1 MANLLQK
8 MNEEKNQKEIMEE
21 MKLLVRAADWSH
33 IEEVVQKICTSYPSG
48 YRLFWSVCDSSR
60 ILEVYE
66 LESKHHRSVPLH
78 INKIQ

>member
-1 MANLLQK
+1 

-48 YRLFWSVCDSSR
+48 YRLF
-60 ILEVYE
+60 
-66 LESKHHRSVPLH
+66 
-78 INKIQ
+78 